1 MSDLS
6 EAGPPPT
13 PARLQADEA
22 GDGAHRPPTPA
33 QSIQRLFEARTE
45 AAPHAVALVAGRE
58 QLTYRQLNARANRLA
73 HYLRR
78 LGVGP
83 EVIVGLPAERT
94 PETLTGMLA
103 VLKAGGAYLLL
114 SADASPARLS
124 RMLSETRAPILLT
137 HGRPGLTPPAQG
149 ARLVDTEAER
159 GSISRES
166 DENPGELTG
175 AASLAYVI
183 YTSGT
188 TGVPKGVMVTH
199 GGLVSHSLAV
209 GEEFALRPAD
219 RVLQFASLGFDVAAE
234 EIFPTLASGAA
245 VVLRTDEMLSAPG
258 GFARALEEAR
268 VTVLNLPAS
277 YWREWVGE
285 LSLSRV
291 GPPPSVRLVVVGS
304 EKVSGATYAAWL
316 RVAGERVRCL
326 NAYGLTET
334 TITSTVYD
342 PGAQAALAAA
352 RACLPIGRALGGA
365 RLRILDARLRP
376 AADGEEGELYVAG
389 AGVAR
394 GYLGRA
400 GLTAERFLPDPAGV
414 EPGARMYKTG
424 DGARLLPDGN
434 VEFLGRL
441 DRQVKL
447 RGFRV
452 EPGEVEAAL
461 ARHPAVADA
470 AVAAHDDPS
479 GDTRLV
485 AYVTQRN
492 DGGGAAPAEG
502 GDGVESEQLSQWKL
516 VHDDEVFNQTSESGD
531 PTFNIS
537 GWNSSY
543 DGGPIPEGEMREWVA
558 DSVERILARRPAR
571 VLEIGCGT
579 GLLLFRL
586 APACARFVGT
596 DFSGVALDY
605 VRRRIAGRPRE
616 LSHVTLL
623 ERSADDFAGV
633 EENSFDAVVINSV
646 VQYFST
652 ADYLAR
658 VLEGAARAVAPGGF
672 VFVGDVRSLPLLEA
686 FHASVEAHR
695 AAPGLRA
702 EQLRQR
708 VRMRVA
714 QEEELA
720 LDPRFFYAL
729 GRRLS
734 KIGRVEIFPRRG
746 RGRNEMSKFRYQVV
760 LHVGAAGETEV
771 PEAPREWLDWEADG
785 LSLEALR
792 VLLAGRAPE
801 ALGVAGVPN
810 ARVAADVKLA
820 ALLNSG
826 DCPATAAELKERSAG
841 AAGVEPDDLRALA
854 EELPYAVELSFARHG
869 ADGRFD
875 VTLTR
880 RGADGEARAAA
891 SPEPSAAEP
900 LAAYANN
907 PLLDKQARRLAPQ
920 LAGFLKEQLP
930 AYMIPSAFL
939 VLDRLPLTPNGKV
952 DYRALPAP
960 EGLRPEAAGN
970 LDAPR
975 TRTERLLAGAWEE
988 VLDVGRVGVNDNF
1001 FDCGGHSLRALRV
1014 ISRAHQLFKVELQ
1027 LTEMFATP
1035 TVAGL
1040 AALVERRQFK
1050 LLDDARAAAL
1060 LAELE
1065 SLTDGEV
1072 EQLLAAE
1079 GEGVVPGAAD
1089 GDGRFARLTP
1099 PRHRLLALR
1108 WGQELSAGAG
1118 PAVPASHIPPLR
1130 PLPRDGSPLPLSFAQ
1145 ERLWRRHRA
1154 GPSRPFNIKVAWR
1167 LEGRLD
1173 AAALRRALEGVAAR
1187 HEVLRTRFV
1196 ERDGRPALV
1205 VEPTAG
1211 FVWTEEDLRGL
1222 PEGERA
1228 ERVSRD
1234 RRRESSQP
1242 FDLEAGPPARARLLR
1257 VGEEEHVLLLT
1268 MHRIVGDAASV
1279 GILKLEAATLYQAFA
1294 TGARS
1299 PLPELA
1305 VQYADYAAW
1314 QREWMRGKALEEM
1327 LSYWRGRLGAGAPV
1341 LELPADKPLP
1351 PGGRWL
1357 GADHRYPSGEEPLA
1371 LPADLMSALNALSRR
1386 EGVTL
1391 FMTLLAAFKALLARR
1406 TGRTE
1411 VIVGTP
1417 VAGRTRKETERLIG
1431 LFVNDLAIR
1440 SDLSDDPPF
1449 TELMRRVRDA
1459 TLGAFAHQDL
1469 PHEKLFEE
1477 LRLPEDRPAFQA
1489 MFILQ
1494 NALPAAL
1501 RAARGNNLRLTPMYD
1516 EAGLTKFDLTVTVVE
1531 MPGSYNG
1538 WIQYRSDLF
1547 GGPTIARL
1555 GDEYRALLAE
1565 FAADPGRRVGAPPPR
1580 RR

>member
-1 MSDLS
+1 MNEHS
-6 EAGPPPT
+6 EPGPAT
-13 PARLQADEA
+13 QS
-22 GDGAHRPPTPA
+22 A
-33 QSIQRLFEARTE
+33 QSVQRLFEAQAE
-45 AAPHAVALVAGRE
+45 ATPHAVALVWGQE
-58 QLTYRQLNARANRLA
+58 QLNYRQLNTRANRLA

-83 EVIVGLPAERT
+83 EVIVGLPAERS
-94 PETLTGMLA
+94 PETLAGMLA
-103 VLKAGGAYLLL
+103 VLKAGGAYLPL

-124 RMLSETRAPILLT
+124 RMLRETRAPILLS
-137 HGRPGLTPPAQG
+137 HGRPGLPLSEPS
-149 ARLVDTEAER
+149 ARLVDTDAER
-159 GSISRES
+159 ESIALES
-166 DENPGELTG
+166 DENPDGPAG
-175 AASLAYVI
+175 ADGLAYVI

-188 TGVPKGVMVTH
+188 TGEPKGVMVTH
-199 GGLVSHSLAV
+199 RGLVNHSLAV
-209 GEEFALRPAD
+209 REEFGLRPDD

-234 EIFPTLASGAA
+234 EIFPTLASGGA
-245 VVLRTDEMLSAPG
+245 VVLRSDEMLAAPG
-258 GFARALEEAR
+258 GFSRSVEEAR

-277 YWREWVGE
+277 FWREWVNE
-285 LSLSRV
+285 LTLSR
-291 GPPPSVRLVVVGS
+291 GQPPPSVRLVVVGS

-316 RVAGERVRCL
+316 RVAGDRVRCL

-342 PGAQAALAAA
+342 PGPLAARSA
-352 RACLPIGRALGGA
+352 AQDCLPIGRPLA
-365 RLRILDARLRP
+365 RTRLHILDKRLRP
-376 AADGEEGELYVAG
+376 AADGAAGELYVAG

-400 GLTAERFLPDPAGV
+400 GLTAERFLPDPAGD

-424 DGARLLPDGN
+424 DGARLPPDGN

-441 DRQVKL
+441 DRQVKV

-461 ARHPAVADA
+461 ARHPAVAAA
-470 AVAAHDDPS
+470 AVAAHDDPA

-485 AYVTQRN
+485 ACVTQRK
-492 DGGGAAPAEG
+492 GGG
-502 GDGVESEQLSQWKL
+502 GDGVESEHLSQWKT
-516 VHDDEVFNQTSESGD
+516 VHDDEVSNQTPEGAD

-558 DSVERILARRPAR
+558 DTVGRILALRPER
-571 VLEIGCGT
+571 ILEIGCGT

-586 APACARFVGT
+586 APACARFTGT

-605 VRRRIAGRPRE
+605 VRRRIAERPRE

-623 ERSADDFAGV
+623 ELAADDFGGI
-633 EENSFDAVVINSV
+633 EEDSFDAVVLNSV
-646 VQYFST
+646 VQYFPT

-686 FHASVEAHR
+686 FHASVEAHK

-729 GRRLS
+729 RRRLS
-734 KIGRVEIFPRRG
+734 KVGLVEIFPRRG

-760 LHVGAAGETEV
+760 LHVGAPDATET
-771 PEAPREWLDWEADG
+771 PREWLDWEADG

-792 VLLAGRAPE
+792 TLLAGRAPR

-810 ARVAADVKLA
+810 ARVAREVNLA

-826 DCPATAAELKERSAG
+826 DCPATAGELREQASAASG
-841 AAGVEPDDLRALA
+841 LEPDDLCALA
-854 EELPYAVELSFARHG
+854 GELPYAVELSFARHG

-875 VTLTR
+875 VTFTR
-880 RGADGEARAAA
+880 RGADGGARAAA
-891 SPEPSAAEP
+891 FPEPTAAEP
-900 LAAYANN
+900 PAAYANN
-907 PLLDKQARRLAPQ
+907 PLLDRQTRRLAPQ
-920 LAGFLKEQLP
+920 LAAFLKERLP
-930 AYMIPSAFL
+930 AYMLPSAFV

-952 DYRALPAP
+952 DYHALPAP
-960 EGLRPEAAGN
+960 EGLRPETAGG
-970 LDAPR
+970 LIAPR
-975 TRTERLLAGAWEE
+975 TRTERLLAEVWEE
-988 VLDVGRVGVNDNF
+988 VLGVGRVGVNDNF

-1014 ISRAHQLFKVELQ
+1014 LSRAQQLFKVELQ
-1027 LTEMFATP
+1027 LAEVFATP

-1040 AALVERRQFK
+1040 AALVEQRQLG
-1050 LLDDARAAAL
+1050 LLDDERAAAL

-1065 SLTDGEV
+1065 RLTDDEV
-1072 EQLLAAE
+1072 EQLLAAG
-1079 GEGVVPGAAD
+1079 GEAVVPGAAD
-1089 GDGRFARLTP
+1089 TDARFARLTP
-1099 PRHRLLALR
+1099 ARRRVLALR

-1118 PAVPASHIPPLR
+1118 PPAPASRVPPLR
-1130 PLPRDGSPLPLSFAQ
+1130 QLPRDGSPLPLSFAQ
-1145 ERLWRRHRA
+1145 ERLWRRHNA
-1154 GPSRPFNIKVAWR
+1154 APSHPFNINVAWR

-1173 AAALRRALEGVAAR
+1173 AAALRRALDEVAAR
-1187 HEVLRTRFV
+1187 HEILRTRFV

-1205 VEPTAG
+1205 PEPPDG
-1211 FVWTEEDLRGL
+1211 FAWAEEDLRGL
-1222 PEGERA
+1222 PDGERA
-1228 ERVSRD
+1228 ERVERD
-1234 RRRESSQP
+1234 RRAEAFRP

-1257 VGEEEHVLLLT
+1257 VGEEEHVLLITL
-1268 MHRIVGDAASV
+1268 HRIVGDAASV
-1279 GILKLEAATLYQAFA
+1279 GILKIEAATLYQAFA
-1294 TGARS
+1294 AGARP

-1314 QREWMRGKALEEM
+1314 QREWLRGEALEEM
-1327 LSYWRGRLGAGAPV
+1327 LSYWRGHLGAPA
-1341 LELPADKPLP
+1341 LELPADKPPP

-1357 GADHRYPSGEEPLA
+1357 GADYRYPAGEEPLA
-1371 LPADLMSALNALSRR
+1371 LPADLMAALNALSRR

-1391 FMTLLAAFKALLARR
+1391 YMTLLAAFKALLARR
-1406 TGRTE
+1406 TGQTD
-1411 VIVGTP
+1411 VVVGTP
-1417 VAGRTRKETERLIG
+1417 VAGRTREETERLIG

-1449 TELMRRVRDA
+1449 TELLRRVRDA

-1494 NALPAAL
+1494 NALPPAL
-1501 RAARGNNLRLTPMYD
+1501 RAAQGVNLRLTPMYD
-1516 EAGLTKFDLTVTVVE
+1516 AAGLTKFDLSVTVVE
-1531 MPGSYNG
+1531 MPGAYNG

-1547 GGPTIARL
+1547 EGTTIARL

-1565 FAADPGRRVGAPPPR
+1565 VAADPGRRVGAPPRPR
-1580 RR
+1580 R

>member
-1 MSDLS
+1 MTDLS
-6 EAGPPPT
+6 EAVSRDTSAALRTGDAANPGRT
-13 PARLQADEA
+13 PAS
-22 GDGAHRPPTPA
+22 TV
-33 QSIQRLFEARTE
+33 QSLFETQAE
-45 AAPHAVALVAGRE
+45 ATPHAVALVSGRE
-58 QLTYRQLNARANRLA
+58 QLTYRELNARANRLA

-83 EVIVGLPAERT
+83 EVIVGMPAERS
-94 PETLTGMLA
+94 PETLTAMLA
-103 VLKAGGAYLLL
+103 VLKAGGAYLPL

-124 RMLSETRAPILLT
+124 LMLSETHAPILLA
-137 HGRPGLTPPAQG
+137 HGRPGLPLPEQS
-149 ARLVDTEAER
+149 ARLVCMDAER
-159 GSISRES
+159 ESISRES
-166 DENPGELTG
+166 DENPYELNG
-175 AASLAYVI
+175 ADSLAYVI

-188 TGVPKGVMVTH
+188 TGAPKGVIVTH
-199 GGLVSHSLAV
+199 GGLVSHSLAAR
-209 GEEFALRPAD
+209 EEYKLRPGD
-219 RVLQFASLGFDVAAE
+219 RVLQFAPLGFDVAAE
-234 EIFPTLASGAA
+234 EIFPTLASGAS
-245 VVLRTDEMLSAPG
+245 VVLRTDDMLTAHG
-258 GFARALEEAR
+258 GFARAVEEAGI
-268 VTVLNLPAS
+268 TVLNLPAS
-277 YWREWVGE
+277 YWRDWVNE
-285 LSLSRV
+285 LTSSRERPPHSL
-291 GPPPSVRLVVVGS
+291 RLLVVGS

-316 RVAGERVRCL
+316 RVAGEGVRCL

-342 PGAQAALAAA
+342 PGPQAALASS
-352 RACLPIGRALGGA
+352 RDCLPIGRALGGA

-376 AADGEEGELYVAG
+376 VADGETGELHVAG
-389 AGVAR
+389 AGLAR

-400 GLTAERFLPDPAGV
+400 GLTAERFIPDPTGD

-424 DGARLLPDGN
+424 DGARLMTDGH

-441 DRQVKL
+441 DRQVKV

-461 ARHPAVADA
+461 ARHPAVAAA
-470 AVAAHDDPS
+470 AVAAHDDTAD
-479 GDTRLV
+479 DTRLV
-485 AYVTQRN
+485 AYITQRK
-492 DGGGAAPAEG
+492 DGGGVAPAGG
-502 GDGVESEQLSQWKL
+502 GDGVESKQLSQWKM
-516 VHDDEVFNQTSESGD
+516 VHDDEVFNQTSEGDD

-558 DSVERILARRPAR
+558 DSVERILALRPER

-586 APACARFVGT
+586 APACARFTGT

-605 VRRRIAGRPRE
+605 VRRRIAERPRE
-616 LSHVTLL
+616 LSHVTLS
-623 ERSADDFAGV
+623 ERPADDFEGI
-633 EENSFDAVVINSV
+633 EDDSFDAVVLNSV
-646 VQYFST
+646 VQYFPT

-686 FHASVEAHR
+686 FHASVEAHK

-734 KIGRVEIFPRRG
+734 KIGRVEIFPKRG
-746 RGRNEMSKFRYQVV
+746 RGRNEMSKFRYQVI
-760 LHVGAAGETEV
+760 LHVGAPGT
-771 PEAPREWLDWEADG
+771 PEAPREWLDWEIDG

-792 VLLAGRAPE
+792 ALLEGRAPE

-810 ARVAADVKLA
+810 ARVAADVRLA
-820 ALLNSG
+820 ALLNSD
-826 DCPATAAELKERSAG
+826 DCPATVDELREGTAG
-841 AAGVEPDDLRALA
+841 ASGIEPDDLHALA

-875 VTLTR
+875 VTFTR
-880 RGADGEARAAA
+880 RRADGAARAAA
-891 SPEPSAAEP
+891 SAEPSAAEP
-900 LAAYANN
+900 SAAYANN
-907 PLLDKQARRLAPQ
+907 PLLDKQTQRLAPQ
-920 LAGFLKEQLP
+920 LAGFLKGQLP
-930 AYMIPSAFL
+930 AYMVPSAFV
-939 VLDRLPLTPNGKV
+939 VLDRLPLTPSGKV

-960 EGLRPEAAGN
+960 EGLRPEVGGGRV
-970 LDAPR
+970 APR
-975 TRTERLLAGAWEE
+975 TRTERLLAETWEE
-988 VLDVGRVGVNDNF
+988 VLDVVRIGVDDNF

-1014 ISRAHQLFKVELQ
+1014 LSRAQQLFKVELQ
-1027 LTEMFATP
+1027 LTELFATP

-1040 AALVERRQFK
+1040 AALVEQRQLG
-1050 LLDDARAAAL
+1050 LLDDARAAAR

-1065 SLTDGEV
+1065 RLTDDEV
-1072 EQLLAAE
+1072 EQLLEAE
-1079 GEGVVPGAAD
+1079 GEGVVPGMAD
-1089 GDGRFARLTP
+1089 TNARFARLTP
-1099 PRHRLLALR
+1099 ARRRLLALR

-1118 PAVPASHIPPLR
+1118 PAAPASRVPPLR
-1130 PLPRDGSPLPLSFAQ
+1130 RLPRDGSPLPLSFAQ
-1145 ERLWRRHRA
+1145 ERLWRRNLA
-1154 GPSRPFNIKVAWR
+1154 APSPPFNVKVAWR

-1173 AAALRRALEGVAAR
+1173 AAALRRALDEVAAR
-1187 HEVLRTRFV
+1187 HEILRTRFV
-1196 ERDGRPALV
+1196 ERDGRPALIP
-1205 VEPTAG
+1205 EPPSG

-1222 PEGERA
+1222 PDGERA
-1228 ERVSRD
+1228 ERVERD
-1234 RRRESSQP
+1234 RRAEALRP

-1257 VGEEEHVLLLT
+1257 LGDEEHVLLLT

-1279 GILKLEAATLYQAFA
+1279 GILKVEAATLYQAFA
-1294 TGARS
+1294 AGARS

-1314 QREWMRGKALEEM
+1314 QREWMRGEALEEM
-1327 LSYWRGRLGAGAPV
+1327 LSYWRGRLGAGAPA

-1357 GADHRYPSGEEPLA
+1357 GADQRYPVGEEPLA
-1371 LPADLMSALNALSRR
+1371 LPADLMAALNALSRR

-1391 FMTLLAAFKALLARR
+1391 YMTLLAAFKALLARR
-1406 TGRTE
+1406 TGQTDI
-1411 VIVGTP
+1411 VVGTP
-1417 VAGRTRKETERLIG
+1417 VSGRSRKETERLIG

-1449 TELMRRVRDA
+1449 TELLRRVRDA
-1459 TLGAFAHQDL
+1459 TLGAFTHQDL
-1469 PHEKLFEE
+1469 PHDKLFEE
-1477 LRLPEDRPAFQA
+1477 LRLPEDRPAFQT

-1501 RAARGNNLRLTPMYD
+1501 RAAQSVNLRLTPMYD
-1516 EAGLTKFDLTVTVVE
+1516 EAGLSKFDLTVTVVE
-1531 MPGSYNG
+1531 MPGAYDG
-1538 WIQYRSDLF
+1538 WIHYRSDLF

-1555 GDEYRALLAE
+1555 GEEYVALLAE
-1565 FAADPGRRVGAPPPR
+1565 FAADPSRRAGGVRAPN
-1580 RR
+1580 